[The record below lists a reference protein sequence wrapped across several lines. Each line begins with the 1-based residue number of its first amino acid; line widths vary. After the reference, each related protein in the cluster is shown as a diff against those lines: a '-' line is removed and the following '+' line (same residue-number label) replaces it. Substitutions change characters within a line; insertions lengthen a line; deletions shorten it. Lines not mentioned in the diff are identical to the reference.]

1 MNLTN
6 RLDLKSFW
14 PKAPLDLR
22 RALAANPKAKAAW
35 EDITPIARRD
45 WIVSIMTAKQKET
58 RKRRIE
64 KAIDMLSI
72 GKRRLCC
79 FPGVKWMMRDP
90 KSCEMLQT
98 LTAKKS

>member
-1 MNLTN
+1 MKPTK
-6 RLDLKSFW
+6 RFDIKSFW
-14 PKAPLDLR
+14 PKVPTDLR
-22 RALAANPKAKAAW
+22 KALAAVPKAKVAW

-64 KAIDMLSI
+64 KAVDMLSS

-79 FPGVKWMMRDP
+79 FPGIKWMMKENTETCGMWKP
-90 KSCEMLQT
+90 L
-98 LTAKKS
+98 KKN

>member
-1 MNLTN
+1 MKPTK
-6 RLDLKSFW
+6 RFDIKSFW
-14 PKAPLDLR
+14 PEAPADLR
-22 RALAANPKAKAAW
+22 KALAAIPKAKVAW

-64 KAIDMLSI
+64 KAINMLSV

-79 FPGVKWMMRDP
+79 FPGVKWMMRNP

-98 LTAKKS
+98 LAK